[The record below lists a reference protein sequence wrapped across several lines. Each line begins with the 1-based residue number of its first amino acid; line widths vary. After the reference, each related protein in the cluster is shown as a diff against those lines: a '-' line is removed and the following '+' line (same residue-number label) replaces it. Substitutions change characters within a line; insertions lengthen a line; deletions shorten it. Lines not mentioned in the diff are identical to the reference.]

1 MLRNWTLR
9 SRLIALVVALLAVTS
24 ILVGGVA
31 FLVLR
36 GALAEQFDTGLQSDA
51 QNFLRMGGGAAPGG
65 TNGPASV
72 GMVLGSVNEGQF
84 VAFRVTS
91 VTSTGAQGPALSTG
105 DTSAVES
112 VGTRPVTID
121 FDGLGS
127 YRLVAVQR
135 FGGGIVVGEPL
146 SQLNRE
152 ITANLARIAVVVVGA
167 IAFAVLLGAF
177 IIGRALR
184 PLRRVA
190 NVASNVAALPLE
202 RGDVDLPQR
211 VPERDTNPHTEVGQ
225 VGAALNNLLDSVGS
239 ALAVRQASE
248 AKVRAFVA
256 DASHEL
262 RTPLASIRGYAELT
276 RRFGGELT
284 DDVQHNIDRIE
295 SETKRMTALVED
307 LLLLAR
313 LDSQPELA
321 AEDVDL
327 SRLLVDVVSDAHA
340 AGRDHRWDLEL
351 PDEPVIVRGDDA
363 RLHQVFTN
371 LLANARVHTPPDT
384 RVTVQLREPAG
395 DDVTVL
401 VRDSGPGIAP
411 DLLPRLFGRFVRGDS
426 SRNRTTGSTGL
437 GLSIVSAVVQAQGGT
452 VEVVSEPG
460 DTTFRV
466 TLPSAGAGAG
476 ATTSPSAVD
485 APATGADVESAA
497 HEPSPASA

>member
-9 SRLIALVVALLAVTS
+9 TRLIALVVALLAVTS
-24 ILVGGVA
+24 IVIGGVM
-31 FLVLR
+31 FLVLST
-36 GALAEQFDTGLQSDA
+36 AMSNQFDSQLANDA
-51 QNFLRMGGGAAPGG
+51 QRITHGNGGPSARGELIDPGTIAVGFDDYGNSLGGGYF
-65 TNGPASV
+65 S
-72 GMVLGSVNEGQF
+72 S
-84 VAFRVTS
+84 
-91 VTSTGAQGPALSTG
+91 STKMTALPGAQISALRVVPA
-105 DTSAVES
+105 
-112 VGTRPVTID
+112 
-121 FDGLGS
+121 DGNPRS
-127 YRLVAVQR
+127 IAVQGYGDYR
-135 FGGGIVVGEPL
+135 FVSVEAFGGRFVVGEPL
-146 SQLNRE
+146 SSLNR
-152 ITANLARIAVVVVGA
+152 RIAGVLVTVVLVVLAA
-167 IAFAVLLGAF
+167 ILLAAVLGAF

-190 NVASNVAALPLE
+190 AVASSVAAMRLDQGE
-202 RGDVDLPQR
+202 VKVGQR
-211 VPERDTNPHTEVGQ
+211 VPEQDTNSHTEVGQ

-248 AKVRAFVA
+248 EKVRAFVA

-295 SETKRMTALVED
+295 SESKRMTALVED

-351 PDEPVIVRGDDA
+351 PDEPVLVRGDDA

-384 RVTVQLREPAG
+384 RVTVQLREPTG
-395 DDVTVL
+395 DTVTVL
-401 VRDSGPGIAP
+401 VRDSGPGIPP

-452 VEVVSEPG
+452 VEVTSEPG
-460 DTTFRV
+460 DTAFRV
-466 TLPSAGAGAG
+466 TLPRAYAASTG
-476 ATTSPSAVD
+476 
-485 APATGADVESAA
+485 APAVTESA
-497 HEPSPASA
+497 SASA

>member
-9 SRLIALVVALLAVTS
+9 TRLIALVVALLAVTS
-24 ILVGGVA
+24 IVIGGLMFFVA
-31 FLVLR
+31 SYALSSAFDSQVQSSAQRLLR
-36 GALAEQFDTGLQSDA
+36 GSGPGSGRSMTLDSGTIVGLYPEGLAPQGFYEGPDA
-51 QNFLRMGGGAAPGG
+51 EGPSLSSKQLSEIAPTARSSQYRSITVDEYGGYR
-65 TNGPASV
+65 
-72 GMVLGSVNEGQF
+72 F
-84 VAFRVTS
+84 I
-91 VTSTGAQGPALSTG
+91 
-105 DTSAVES
+105 
-112 VGTRPVTID
+112 TID
-121 FDGLGS
+121 DVIISGAGS
-127 YRLVAVQR
+127 
-135 FGGGIVVGEPL
+135 G
-146 SQLNRE
+146 S
-152 ITANLARIAVVVVGA
+152 VVVGLPVSILNKRITPVLTLVA
-167 IAFAVLLGAF
+167 ILVVVAIILAALIGAL

-190 NVASNVAALPLE
+190 AVASSVAAMRLDQ
-202 RGDVDLPQR
+202 GDVKVGQR
-211 VPERDTNPHTEVGQ
+211 VPEQDTNSHTEVGQ
-225 VGAALNNLLDSVGS
+225 VGVALNNLLDSVGS

-248 AKVRAFVA
+248 EKVRAFVA

-295 SETKRMTALVED
+295 SESKRMTALVED

-321 AEDVDL
+321 VEDVDL

-351 PDEPVIVRGDDA
+351 PDEPVLVRGDDA

-384 RVTVQLREPAG
+384 RVTVQLREPTG
-395 DDVTVL
+395 DTVTVL
-401 VRDSGPGIAP
+401 VRDSGPGIPAE
-411 DLLPRLFGRFVRGDS
+411 LLPRLFGRFVRGDS

-452 VEVVSEPG
+452 VEVASEPG
-460 DTTFRV
+460 DTAFRV
-466 TLPSAGAGAG
+466 TLPRASG
-476 ATTSPSAVD
+476 PD
-485 APATGADVESAA
+485 AAAARAAAEPESSA
-497 HEPSPASA
+497 HEPTPAPA